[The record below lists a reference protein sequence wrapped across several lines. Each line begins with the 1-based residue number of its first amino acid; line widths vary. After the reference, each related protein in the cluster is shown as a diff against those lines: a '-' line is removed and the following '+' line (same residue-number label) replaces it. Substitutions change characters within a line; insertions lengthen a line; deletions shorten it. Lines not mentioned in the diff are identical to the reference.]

1 MNETSRRPLGRAC
14 LIVLFGL
21 LVHLPPRGALG
32 SQDLSLILTSN
43 LEARFSLDEKDQDLT
58 DPLLLLAQAVLNER
72 RRSPVDLHLD
82 LGNAFYPG
90 LLSKYSSGSVVMD
103 YLATLHCDAA
113 LVSSEDIQIGIEALR
128 SLAKIKRPRLVSAS
142 IFRDAQPLFDPYVVY
157 SKEGTSFAF
166 VGVSSHKVRF
176 DISEKYLY
184 NVTIRTEPETLEPVL
199 EEIERKGIA
208 HIIVLSGLG
217 LEETVGLLRTYPR
230 IGMAI
235 CGGDN
240 TGTLYSSQASR
251 IELSDGRPLVLLPES
266 DGFYRLDLAV
276 DSSIAIKSL
285 KKHSIGP
292 PARGPSPPS
301 EKTLGKAYFEFA
313 RRLALWKRKAAAE
326 EARVL
331 ASPGES
337 RYVIDDK
344 KVALLLR
351 DMFDA
356 EVAVVREGTM
366 RALVCSGEVTRSDIS
381 GAIHD
386 DYSIFLYTLTG
397 ADLKKIS
404 SGKETLVVSGI
415 EDHRVQGYP
424 VEDSRTYRVA
434 SPQSAFE
441 AVERLVGRP
450 LSYKNTWTTVSDA
463 IQKDLE
469 TGKALFRADYAYLE
483 RRLRT
488 TVDIYLANFFDTA
501 RIRTRPAT
509 EPPPGWPAETYKRWG
524 LENKADLTVYN
535 RTHQIVFTPYL
546 NYQRQDE
553 SFQQNL
559 LRGTLL
565 YNLNI
570 SEVIKPYEKSQV
582 ETVLERNQDGLR
594 PVRVR
599 QTVGV
604 YVTKGVFSGKAGVG
618 FEKQVYDPV
627 GDFNLGAEALAQIRY
642 PFHQYFTYT
651 FGLDSFASADFIRS
665 EIENVLSVT
674 LNRYLGTSAKHKFW
688 YYNPWSGRRNYI
700 NSQITLSLDL
710 KVDFKFW

>member
-1 MNETSRRPLGRAC
+1 MNQTSRRPPGRAG
-14 LIVLFGL
+14 LIVLFCL
-21 LVHLPPRGALG
+21 LVHLLPRGAFS

-43 LEARFSLDEKDQDLT
+43 LEARFTLDEKDQDLT
-58 DPLLLLAQAVLNER
+58 DPLLLLAQAILNER

-90 LLSKYSSGSVVMD
+90 LLSKYSAGSVVMD
-103 YLATLHCDAA
+103 YLAALRCDAA
-113 LVSSEDIQIGIEALR
+113 LVSSEDIRIGIEALR
-128 SLAKIKRPRLVSAS
+128 SLAKTKRPRLVSAS
-142 IFRDAQPLFDPYVVY
+142 LFEEAGPVFDPYIVY

-166 VGVSSHKVRF
+166 VGVSSRKVRF

-184 NVTIRTEPETLEPVL
+184 NVTIRTEPEVLDPVFQEL
-199 EEIERKGIA
+199 ERKGID

-240 TGTLYSSQASR
+240 TGTLYGSQASR

-276 DSSIAIKSL
+276 DSSIAIKSM
-285 KKHSIGP
+285 KKHPIGP
-292 PARGPSPPS
+292 PPRGPSPPS

-344 KVALLLR
+344 KIALLLR

-356 EVAVVREGTM
+356 EVAVVLKGTM
-366 RALVCSGEVTRSDIS
+366 RELVCSGQVTRSDIS

-386 DYSIFLYTLTG
+386 DYSIFLYKVTG
-397 ADLKKIS
+397 ADLQKIS
-404 SGKETLVVSGI
+404 SGDTTLVLSGI
-415 EDHRVQGYP
+415 EARRVQGYP
-424 VEDSRTYRVA
+424 VEEGRSYRVA

-441 AVERLVGRP
+441 AVEKLVGRP
-450 LSYKNTWTTVSDA
+450 LSYKNTWTMVSDA
-463 IQKDLE
+463 IRKDLE
-469 TGKALFRADYAYLE
+469 TGKALFRDNYSYLE

-488 TVDIYLANFFDTA
+488 TVDVYLANFLDTA
-501 RIRTRPAT
+501 RIRAKQAT
-509 EPPPGWPAETYKRWG
+509 EPPPGWPTETYKRWG
-524 LENKADLTVYN
+524 LENKVDLTVYN
-535 RTHQIVFTPYL
+535 RSHQIVFTPYL
-546 NYQRQDE
+546 NYQRQDD

-565 YNLNI
+565 YNLNV
-570 SEVIKPYEKSQV
+570 SEVVKPYEKSQV

-604 YVTKGVFSGKAGVG
+604 YVTKGVFSGKAGFG
-618 FEKQVYDPV
+618 FEKQVHDPV
-627 GDFNLGAEALAQIRY
+627 GDFNLGAEALAEIRY
-642 PFHQYFTYT
+642 PFHRYFTYT

-665 EIENVLSVT
+665 EIKNVVSVA
-674 LNRYLGTSAKHKFW
+674 LNRYLGTSAKHTFW
-688 YYNPWSGRRNYI
+688 YYNPWSGGRNYL

-710 KVDFKFW
+710 KADFKFW